1 METMGMMTA
10 ERTAE
15 NAITERGLVGAGLP
29 PRARHARGGVQR
41 VTAPIG
47 DGAEREEDTTTAPA
61 TDGAAHEEVTTTA
74 PATNEAERE
83 GVTTTVPATDGVVHG
98 EVATTSHAGYEAA
111 RGEVTTTAPATVGVV
126 RGEVSTTMPA
136 GDEAMREEVP
146 ATAPAGDGA
155 EREEVTTTAP
165 TLDEVERG
173 EVATATPTATF
184 ITAPTT
190 APTATP
196 TTVPTTVPTAAPTT
210 APTTVLTTM
219 PTATSPTAPTAT
231 PTATPTAAPT
241 TAPTPMP
248 TAEGEGETRAESARG
263 IKRWIL
269 LLMRMGELPERLCDK
284 IDERIERLALDPFG
298 QTKKQYEKI
307 LSLTDVKGRII
318 NLKLMRELLVGGL
331 DPAQTFLLT
340 RYAMG
345 YSAAQ
350 LAADL
355 DIKESTM
362 YKRVRTAIGRAAA
375 MLERAGFSESRLD
388 DEYASMPAIKGIMKV
403 FRR

>member
-15 NAITERGLVGAGLP
+15 NAITERGVVGAGLP

-41 VTAPIG
+41 VTAPAG
-47 DGAEREEDTTTAPA
+47 DGVAR
-61 TDGAAHEEVTTTA
+61 
-74 PATNEAERE
+74 
-83 GVTTTVPATDGVVHG
+83 G
-98 EVATTSHAGYEAA
+98 EVATTAPTGDGAA
-111 RGEVTTTAPATVGVV
+111 RGEVHA
-126 RGEVSTTMPA
+126 
-136 GDEAMREEVP
+136 
-146 ATAPAGDGA
+146 
-155 EREEVTTTAP
+155 
-165 TLDEVERG
+165 
-173 EVATATPTATF
+173 
-184 ITAPTT
+184 TAPTT
-190 APTATP
+190 DEAERGEDA
-196 TTVPTTVPTAAPTT
+196 TT
-210 APTTVLTTM
+210 APTT
-219 PTATSPTAPTAT
+219 T
-231 PTATPTAAPT
+231 PTTTPTPAFT
-241 TAPTPMP
+241 TTP

-403 FRR
+403 FRRQPLLLFR